1 MASPIDSLF
10 KDKQEVTT
18 GEPLM
23 SPVPA
28 TTPGFDFEQKLKS
41 AGSQDQ
47 LAFAKEHSYGANHRG
62 QNFERYY
69 SHPAFSRLGF
79 NPYIDNEAKYN
90 ENTSWTG
97 DFWRAAKQ
105 IPGMMGR
112 AAWDNATGFFNL
124 TADGNTESS
133 AAMEKSMSIANSS
146 RGGVGGFVTNLAGN
160 SAYTFGILGEMLL
173 EEAVMLG
180 LDVATGG
187 GAAAMHGPLEARH
200 AMQLGRLGRTLS
212 NTRDI
217 FRSINSAQDARAF
230 WSTAKAAGKGALDIL
245 NPLENTT
252 RLLREGNKLAGMTD
266 AARAANTLSDFAKM
280 KKTAGAFYRDIRAM
294 RAVLTESQLEGGFTE
309 TDTYDELSRQ
319 FYEKNG
325 RLPEGKEADMIAA
338 QSKSAGRAT
347 SFLNMPAIYLTNK
360 IVLERAVRGI
370 GPRAVMR
377 ELETSG
383 FTRNIVR
390 NKGWKELGTDP
401 FSFAA
406 KGFKSMT
413 TLPYW
418 KNLPKAIA
426 KGSLRYSAANFAE
439 GFQESIQEGLQVGVK
454 NYYLNQME
462 HPDREGTKLNSALM
476 WDSVA
481 KGVNSQFSA
490 QGAEV
495 FASGFLMGSLVQGP
509 KFLMNQGAK
518 QYMKFTKP
526 EQFKALRDQR
536 EKSENQ
542 LLDAMNDLYK
552 DPAKYFEAITSGMTE
567 QLDIHTLMDE
577 VEGDAK
583 VGRDTVDEALLK
595 HVHTLFHA
603 GKTDLLVDQ
612 LSSLKELSEVELKD
626 AFGLQADDPVDL
638 QQRIDKTISDVKDLT
653 SRFKAVNENFT
664 NPFDP
669 KLYDPITEEDAYKEE
684 ALNHAGWRGAQLQA
698 VFNRRAF
705 DQALERMDS
714 ISNTAL
720 GNSGLEE
727 VNALDYSLVFDEEN
741 AADEMRNLVK
751 QVPILMQ
758 GDGEAKRE
766 GRKQQKKLEALVE
779 FHTARD
785 TYKKVLK
792 EIAAVQARNEIAREK
807 GNPEETVNEKPI
819 KDAQKAL
826 KKAYNAYLKR
836 ITKWGTFNL
845 DENVAKS
852 FDQFVDFLRLSE
864 DAQAFS
870 TIVNQF
876 HNPET
881 FSRAAKV
888 HSDVLKQMHTNRR
901 NHIDKSL
908 KKWLRKKA
916 VNELVTL
923 LTNEGIYFEPDSMY
937 ELLESNTV
945 PSIFYD
951 AVGHRELVKD
961 SPKHKKALEII
972 DKWMQSEGRVQVP
985 TTPVAPA
992 TPAVSPSTQ
1001 LTAATE
1007 KFLKEE
1013 YARQI
1018 AADPDFITAFP
1029 LFEDWLKSSV
1039 AKAHISRLQPA
1050 TTPVVPVPATPAL
1063 PQTPQTAALSFEDAV
1078 LTRLL
1083 LMTELRGN
1091 SNRTKREEIVKA
1103 ISKHLELVKTI
1114 PTFMSATADKQ
1125 KESLVKEMRKLL
1137 QRFGLS
1143 NGVVENSTLAP
1154 NLAAIIMTELGIAV
1168 PVVQNTPVP
1177 LPPAPI
1183 VPAPQAPQA
1192 PAVQATDIPNVGD
1205 VITVISPFPD
1215 DEDFPDGF
1223 KEMKVEEVKPVRD
1236 KTGKLTGGYLRA
1248 IPTDPNDK
1256 MGSLSPI
1263 SLLDTTDYH
1272 VGVKPAPAVS
1282 STPQLVSLDQI
1293 DFTNPELVKL
1303 IKEGEPEQWMRVQE
1317 SSRRNYFA
1325 HLKGGVAY
1333 KLQVVRDFLEAE
1345 RKNDPE
1351 PQGFGKWRDRAQK
1364 TLEEGFNE
1372 FQSVVQDYEKYI
1384 SDPNIQLDPKT
1395 IETINN
1401 LIGLLNKVFTG
1412 VSTQPEVPQ
1421 PVPVP
1426 VPAVPINRTVQAVID
1441 EVKENATFIVLGTAS
1456 YDLLDKNIKPL
1467 VDKAFDVF
1475 KVKELREALD
1485 KHERENPNPD
1495 LLGQARTDIR
1505 RRFESKE
1512 YKDKWLNAHYLN
1524 LRTGAVYDRVTSVGS
1539 DGKEIGEKW
1548 GPSSTR
1554 IGNSIDGITRD
1565 FFDGKTMIWSNY
1577 RNRIPVTAENQK
1589 TLSPEVELVNKR
1601 GDKFTVNSFIKGK
1614 GNSPDKVSMKGPT
1627 GAILA
1632 DLTTGEYFIVS
1643 PMLSS
1648 KDDKGND
1655 TSEATF
1661 NSFIKDLQELK
1672 KMFDANHEQV
1682 MSSGIV
1688 LYNDQLGLAGT
1699 VDIMTVDDQ
1708 GIVRIYDMKT
1718 MRQNQLTAQAVPT
1731 SDDFV
1736 YDHVYSDSKRSN
1748 RDKHTAQ
1755 LSLYR
1760 ILLAN
1765 THGLV
1770 AQGLAVIPIKV
1781 SYESGDVS
1789 TKEAYI
1795 IKNKEDGSL
1804 RLIDLTPLDSVEGR
1818 NINPLV
1824 LEAEPAIEPELIPE
1838 IPATPQI
1845 QQVSKNLK
1853 EQFEDIENRR
1863 IVSIKSIRHIEN
1875 YNYGDDYYISD
1886 VDDPSYKGGKIGYNR
1901 DRWKLIR
1908 LIELHYQKL
1917 ENEALPELKT
1927 LNKGNLIPQVGE
1939 RISLFRTSPRVTGID
1954 ETKGIVYLEGST
1966 PSMPLTEIFKDEDIQ
1981 YQLLKGRR
1989 DLLIKSKIGESK
2001 PTPQIQEAQAQ
2012 LEPLPVPEEPFEGAF
2027 SEEIGTP
2034 REVYTLIE
2042 EHAAITRE
2050 LSGLDDKELLP
2061 PVHRNIVAV
2070 GGVTVSRKSFE
2081 DFVGKGRVTSQMS
2094 PYFKNA
2100 EEEDALSSVAASM
2113 LLEGIGNSERDNEDS
2128 IAEFILQY
2136 PAGVGAKNSKS
2147 DSTYHGSV
2155 HNRKITLRDQLKEIE
2170 KKVKQMTGVSLES
2183 IVNAESNRQKTLAPL
2198 PNTIADQ
2205 VANAATLDELAQV
2218 EQGASEAFSTGDLEA
2233 TGNVSSIEIS
2243 EMIQEREQ
2251 ELAPVE
2257 EVTPQ
2262 DQSLANEG
2270 YSSQVAADNIDELT
2284 KEADALT
2291 MDQLLQKMKDE
2302 KTC

>member
-1 MASPIDSLF
+1 MASPIQSLF
-10 KDKQEVTT
+10 EDKQEVTT

-23 SPVPA
+23 SPIPA
-28 TTPGFDFEQKLKS
+28 TTPGFNFEQKLKS
-41 AGSQDQ
+41 AGTQDQ
-47 LAFAKEHSYGANHRG
+47 LAFVKEHAYGANHRG

-79 NPYIDNEAKYN
+79 NPYIDNETKYN

-187 GAAAMHGPLEARH
+187 GAAVMHGPLEARH

-266 AARAANTLSDFAKM
+266 TARAANTLSDFAKM

-603 GKTDLLVDQ
+603 GKTDLLIDQ

-669 KLYDPITEEDAYKEE
+669 KLYQPGTEEYNEE
-684 ALNHAGWRGAQLQA
+684 AINHFGWRGAQLQA

-779 FHTARD
+779 FHTTRD

-792 EIAAVQARNEIAREK
+792 EIAAAQARNEIAREK

-937 ELLESNTV
+937 ELLESNTI
-945 PSIFYD
+945 PAIFYD

-985 TTPVAPA
+985 ITPVSPA
-992 TPAVSPSTQ
+992 TPAVSSFTQ

-1018 AADPDFITAFP
+1018 AADPDFITTFP

-1050 TTPVVPVPATPAL
+1050 TPPVTPVPATPSL
-1063 PQTPQTAALSFEDAV
+1063 PQTPQSPTLTFEDAV

-1103 ISKHLELVKTI
+1103 IAKHLELVKTI

-1177 LPPAPI
+1177 LPPAPVI
-1183 VPAPQAPQA
+1183 PSAPSPQA

-1263 SLLDTTDYH
+1263 SLLDTSDYH

-1412 VSTQPEVPQ
+1412 VSTQPEIPQ
-1421 PVPVP
+1421 SVPVP

-1441 EVKENATFIVLGTAS
+1441 EVKENATFITLS
-1456 YDLLDKNIKPL
+1456 
-1467 VDKAFDVF
+1467 
-1475 KVKELREALD
+1475 
-1485 KHERENPNPD
+1485 PD
-1495 LLGQARTDIR
+1495 GKTYVNQ
-1505 RRFESKE
+1505 
-1512 YKDKWLNAHYLN
+1512 
-1524 LRTGAVYDRVTSVGS
+1524 RTGKTYNRVTSLVS
-1539 DGKEIGEKW
+1539 DTKDTNALLESASHIG
-1548 GPSSTR
+1548 TNLDR
-1554 IGNSIDGITRD
+1554 IVRD
-1565 FFDGKTMIWSNY
+1565 FFEGKTVKWEDYN
-1577 RNRIPVTAENQK
+1577 NRVAVTKENQFNLK
-1589 TLSPEVELVNKR
+1589 AGDDLVDAGGSKYKVVFVNKT
-1601 GDKFTVNSFIKGK
+1601 KKSVTIKG
-1614 GNSPDKVSMKGPT
+1614 DKVSGT
-1627 GAILA
+1627 G
-1632 DLTTGEYFIVS
+1632 DLSTGEYFLVS
-1643 PMLSS
+1643 PMVSEKASFDSFVEQLKELQ
-1648 KDDKGND
+1648 KD
-1655 TSEATF
+1655 
-1661 NSFIKDLQELK
+1661 
-1672 KMFDANHEQV
+1672 FDSRHEQV
-1682 MSSGIV
+1682 LSSGII
-1688 LYNDQLGLAGT
+1688 LYNDEMGLAGT
-1699 VDIMTVDDQ
+1699 VDIMTVDNQ
-1708 GIVRIYDMKT
+1708 GVVRIYDMKT
-1718 MRQNQLTAQAVPT
+1718 MRKNQFSAQAVSTEDT
-1731 SDDFV
+1731 SV
-1736 YDHVYSDSKRSN
+1736 YDYVYPDSTLSN
-1748 RDKHTAQ
+1748 RGKHTAQ

-1760 ILLAN
+1760 MLLAN

-1770 AQGLAVIPIKV
+1770 AQGLTIIPIKV
-1781 SYESGDVS
+1781 KYEPGDVS
-1789 TKEAYI
+1789 TKEAMI
-1795 IKNKEDGSL
+1795 LPLVEL
-1804 RLIDLTPLDSVEGR
+1804 EPLDEFKGMK
-1818 NINPLV
+1818 INPLV
-1824 LEAEPAIEPELIPE
+1824 LEAEPELVPDVQSQSIISNEVKEKYKTLFGSFPLTDSDIGILEKSGELSHSEKIERNALYARLAPPIAVALKAQRVDNILPTYIRTELVSVKPGWNLNGDLISDEGLVNVYIGRASKSMISSSIFDRQTKPELIPE
-1838 IPATPQI
+1838 IPA
-1845 QQVSKNLK
+1845 
-1853 EQFEDIENRR
+1853 
-1863 IVSIKSIRHIEN
+1863 
-1875 YNYGDDYYISD
+1875 
-1886 VDDPSYKGGKIGYNR
+1886 
-1901 DRWKLIR
+1901 
-1908 LIELHYQKL
+1908 
-1917 ENEALPELKT
+1917 
-1927 LNKGNLIPQVGE
+1927 
-1939 RISLFRTSPRVTGID
+1939 
-1954 ETKGIVYLEGST
+1954 
-1966 PSMPLTEIFKDEDIQ
+1966 
-1981 YQLLKGRR
+1981 
-1989 DLLIKSKIGESK
+1989 
-2001 PTPQIQEAQAQ
+2001 TPQIQEAQAQ

-2027 SEEIGTP
+2027 SEEVGTP
-2034 REVYTLIE
+2034 REVHTLIE

-2050 LSGLDDKELLP
+2050 LSRLDDKELLP

-2100 EEEDALSSVAASM
+2100 DDEDALSSVAASM

-2218 EQGASEAFSTGDLEA
+2218 EQGASEAFSTGDSEA

-2243 EMIQEREQ
+2243 EMIQDKEQ